1 VAREIEL
8 LDQLLRTS
16 PEPLHVAQLNVL
28 VPTDDVGQAGELGH
42 HSLRAGVEAPQRVGD
57 QRLVLADER
66 ALDAPDAGVAER
78 VQRRAAQPPQC
89 AQRVQQWEGRRPE
102 PQLAPEAQCAQQRR
116 VQQDPPL
123 ASAPNTSPRRARSA
137 ASRCRR
143 ATSYSSKLGRPL
155 EAFTEVRFTGST
167 HVDAITG
174 TATGIP
180 EVEAV
185 FTIAG
190 DPDALVWLR
199 VRDVAHLQQVIDQL
213 RRSGR
218 VTGTKTLM
226 VMGAW
231 LRHQAVRERL

>member
-1 VAREIEL
+1 
-8 LDQLLRTS
+8 
-16 PEPLHVAQLNVL
+16 
-28 VPTDDVGQAGELGH
+28 
-42 HSLRAGVEAPQRVGD
+42 
-57 QRLVLADER
+57 
-66 ALDAPDAGVAER
+66 
-78 VQRRAAQPPQC
+78 
-89 AQRVQQWEGRRPE
+89 
-102 PQLAPEAQCAQQRR
+102 
-116 VQQDPPL
+116 
-123 ASAPNTSPRRARSA
+123 
-137 ASRCRR
+137 
-143 ATSYSSKLGRPL
+143 
-155 EAFTEVRFTGST
+155 VRFTGST

-231 LRHQAVRERL
+231 LRHQAVRERAG